1 MKTSILKELRTVIEE
16 WAHIHNVETT
26 LIDIQPSGI
35 GANAHVIVVART
47 GFENWRRSERHDSLF
62 DFIHAKLN
70 LNGELFISRLS
81 AMTEEEYEKYE
92 GVAV

>member
-1 MKTSILKELRTVIEE
+1 MKTSRLKDLRAIIEE
-16 WAHIHNVETT
+16 WADIHNVETT
-26 LIDIQPSGI
+26 LIDIQPRGI
-35 GANAHVIVVART
+35 GSNVHVIVVARK

-81 AMTEEEYEKYE
+81 AMTEEEYESYE
-92 GVAV
+92 GVEV

>member
-1 MKTSILKELRTVIEE
+1 MKTLLLKRLRAAIEE
-16 WAHIHNVETT
+16 WAQIHNVAIT
-26 LIDIQPSGI
+26 LINIQPSGV
-35 GANAHVIVVART
+35 GSNVHVIVVASQ

-70 LNGELFISRLS
+70 LNGNLFISRLS

-92 GVAV
+92 GVEV